1 MTNPLKGQILI
12 NLGGKDYT
20 CRLTVD
26 AIIKIETE
34 LDKGILAITQK
45 LSEADVRIG
54 DLTVVLLHALRSGG
68 NDLNMD
74 DVKKIIQNTGI
85 VNTCTAVAQL
95 LVQSLSD
102 PNAVDESDAKKDT
115 VTS

>member
-12 NLGGKDYT
+12 NLGGKDYS

-54 DLTVVLLHALRSGG
+54 DLAVVLLYALRSGS
-68 NDLNMD
+68 NDVNMD
-74 DVKKIIQNTGI
+74 QVKQIIQDTGI
-85 VNTCTAVAQL
+85 VSTCTAVAQL

-102 PNAVDESDAKKDT
+102 PDADSDSDAKKGT

>member
-12 NLGGKDYT
+12 NLGGKDYS

-34 LDKGILAITQK
+34 LDKGILAITQR

-54 DLTVVLLHALRSGG
+54 ELAVVLLYALRGG
-68 NDLNMD
+68 SNDVNME
-74 DVKKIIQNTGI
+74 DVKKLIQETGI
-85 VNTCTAVAQL
+85 VNTCSAVATL
-95 LVQSLSD
+95 LVSTMSD
-102 PNAVDESDAKKDT
+102 PEAEESDSKKD
-115 VTS
+115 